1 MAGAQMMTICTVRTK
16 AENTAQWKR
25 RVRSSM
31 YGKLTEAS
39 TVVKGAECGRHK
51 GRNNKERRNKLKML
65 SKSNTIIK

>member
-1 MAGAQMMTICTVRTK
+1 
-16 AENTAQWKR
+16 
-25 RVRSSM
+25 M